1 MNQENQ
7 QNTQE
12 VSFLIAGLGNPG
24 REYRDTRHNV
34 GFMLLDRIAE
44 RLNTQFS
51 RVEMKSLVTKSNYH
65 GRRLVLAKP
74 QTYMNLSGQPV
85 ASLLR
90 FYKIDISNL
99 LVVYDEVD
107 LPLGVLR
114 MRPAGG
120 SAGHK
125 GMESII
131 ASLGTDEYP
140 RMRIGIGR
148 PPGKKAAA
156 NYVLQNFQKSEY
168 ELVLSTLDRGV
179 DAVFC
184 FIEENLEAA
193 MNQFNSLV
201 DV

>member
-114 MRPAGG
+114 IRPTGG